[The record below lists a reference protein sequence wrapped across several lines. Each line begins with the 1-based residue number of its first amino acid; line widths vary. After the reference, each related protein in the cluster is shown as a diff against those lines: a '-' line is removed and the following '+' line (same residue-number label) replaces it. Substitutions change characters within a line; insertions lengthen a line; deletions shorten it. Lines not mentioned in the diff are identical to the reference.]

1 MVTVLDWEFS
11 FSGSPLLDVG
21 HFVRY
26 ELRNAALREPHF
38 SQSFVEHGGYLPENW
53 REIVRIIDLTALVEC
68 LTHNDLPGDVEAELL
83 GLINATLTEL
93 K

>member
-1 MVTVLDWEFS
+1 MR
-11 FSGSPLLDVG
+11 
-21 HFVRY
+21 HF
-26 ELRNAALREPHF
+26 ESHTSRNRLWNTADTCQRI
-38 SQSFVEHGGYLPENW
+38 G
-53 REIVRIIDLTALVEC
+53 REIVRVIDLTALVEC